1 MLQLA
6 ENLAQ
11 FTGGVIDRGEGATL
25 FLEDGT
31 EILDFAAGIAVTST
45 GHSHPHVV
53 TAVQDQLSK
62 IILPASSLGLNRP
75 TLDFLDRFGPYLPE
89 GIDRMWFGNIG
100 AEAVETAVRLARH
113 ATARPNII
121 AFEGGFHGR
130 TMGAASLTSSTGKV
144 RAGISP
150 LMGGVVF
157 SPYPA
162 ASRIR
167 SVQGDATDYA
177 LEQLDRILATISVP
191 QDTAAFLVE
200 AVQGEG
206 GYVPGGKRFF
216 DGLRE
221 RADRH
226 GILLIFDEIQAG
238 WGRTGRFWAF
248 EHFDARP
255 DMIVM
260 GKGMASG
267 LPISALA
274 ASKELMDKAW
284 AGSMGGTFSG
294 HAVTAAAALATLDVY
309 EQESLVE
316 NSATQGRRL
325 LDGLREIVDGVP
337 QVLEARGL
345 GLMIGVEMRGDERA
359 TAPQLA
365 TRLQKEAYARGLL
378 ILTCGIDKETMRIV
392 PPLIVSEQDVDRALA
407 IFAEALAATVA
418 A

>member
-1 MLQLA
+1 MLRLA

-11 FTGGVIDRGEGATL
+11 FTGGVIDRGSGVRL
-25 FLEDGT
+25 HLEDGT
-31 EILDFAAGIAVTST
+31 ELLDFAAGIAVTST

-53 TAVQDQLSK
+53 QAIQDQVAK
-62 IILPASSLGLNRP
+62 ILLPASSLGLNRP
-75 TLDFLDRFGPYLPE
+75 TLDFLERFGPYLPE

-100 AEAVETAVRLARH
+100 AEAVETAVRLARQ
-113 ATARPNII
+113 ATGRPNII

-130 TMGAASLTSSTGKV
+130 TMGAASLTSSTAKV

-150 LMGGVVF
+150 LMAGVVF
-157 SPYPA
+157 APYPA
-162 ASRIR
+162 PARLR
-167 SVQGDATDYA
+167 SVQGDATDHA
-177 LEQLDRILATISVP
+177 LEQLDRILATISIP

-200 AVQGEG
+200 AIQGEG
-206 GYVPGGKRFF
+206 GYVPGTKRFF

-221 RADRH
+221 RADAH

-294 HAVTAAAALATLDVY
+294 HVVTAAAALATLDVY
-309 EQESLVE
+309 EQEELVD
-316 NSATQGRRL
+316 NAAVQGQRL
-325 LDGLREIVDGVP
+325 IDGLRAVSEGVAE
-337 QVLEARGL
+337 VHEVRGL
-345 GLMIGVEMRGDERA
+345 GLMVGVELRHADGSVG
-359 TAPQLA
+359 TALA
-365 TRLQKEAYARGLL
+365 ARVQKEAYARGLL
-378 ILTCGIDKETMRIV
+378 ILTCGIDRDTMRIV
-392 PPLIVSEQDVDRALA
+392 PPLVVEAEDVDRAVQ
-407 IFAEALAATVA
+407 IFGEALHAAVA
-418 A
+418 G